1 MKEDTKNAILEI
13 GTDLIIGKGYN
24 NVGLQ
29 EILKKAKVPKGS
41 FYYYFKS
48 KEDFGLQVIAFYSDK
63 SLSVLKGYLYN
74 KEESP
79 KNRIV
84 HFFGDMKRNYGKIN
98 WEQGCLLG
106 NCSLELSD
114 LKKSFS
120 KKLSSELNKWQVVF
134 EECILE
140 GQQSGEINSDFSG
153 KELAAYLLNGW
164 EGALLRMKAEK
175 SSEPIDIFI
184 KFIDKILA

>member
-1 MKEDTKNAILEI
+1 MSESTKNTILEI
-13 GTDLIIGKGYN
+13 GTDLILSKGYN

-63 SLSVLKGYLYN
+63 SLSILKAYLRN
-74 KEESP
+74 QDVPP
-79 KNRIV
+79 KKRMLM
-84 HFFGDMKRNYGKIN
+84 FFSDMKMNYHKIN

-106 NCSLELSD
+106 NCSIELSD

-120 KKLSSELNKWQVVF
+120 NKLSSEFEKWQVLF
-134 EECILE
+134 EECIME
-140 GQQSGEINSDFSG
+140 GQQSGEINSDFTE
-153 KELAAYLLNGW
+153 KELASYLLNGW

-175 SSEPIDIFI
+175 SSQSIDIFI
-184 KFIDKILA
+184 KFLDKLLD